1 MNRDQSP
8 ITRTLALLVCAALLS
23 AQDAPKEITVSVDVD
38 TAGLPVMVRAEYPGL
53 PLGSV
58 QELRQI
64 KFAQQAQA
72 YTTSVPMRVPP
83 GALTAQP
90 PFMPVTP
97 TRLPPEAVRVS
108 SQVMKAIAVK
118 RVAPV
123 YPSEAKAAR
132 VQGLVLLS
140 VTIGKDGMVTDARGI
155 SGHPWLMEAAQV
167 AVAQWEYKPFI
178 LSDQPANVIT
188 EVEITF
194 ALN

>member
-1 MNRDQSP
+1 M
-8 ITRTLALLVCAALLS
+8 RTATFLLVAAVLC

-38 TAGLPVMVRAEYPGL
+38 AAGLPVMVRAEYPGL

-64 KFAQQAQA
+64 KFAQQAQP
-72 YTTSVPMRVPP
+72 YTTSITMRVPP

-97 TRLPPEAVRVS
+97 NPKPPEAVRVS
-108 SQVMKAIAVK
+108 AAVMKELAVK

-132 VQGLVLLS
+132 VRGNVVLS
-140 VTIGKDGMVTDARGI
+140 VTIDKEGRVADVRGI
-155 SGHPWLMEAAQV
+155 GGHPLLLEAAQI
-167 AVAQWEYKPFI
+167 AVAQWEYKPMI
-178 LSDQPANVIT
+178 VSDQPMKVIT
-188 EVEITF
+188 EVEVNF
-194 ALN
+194 ALQ